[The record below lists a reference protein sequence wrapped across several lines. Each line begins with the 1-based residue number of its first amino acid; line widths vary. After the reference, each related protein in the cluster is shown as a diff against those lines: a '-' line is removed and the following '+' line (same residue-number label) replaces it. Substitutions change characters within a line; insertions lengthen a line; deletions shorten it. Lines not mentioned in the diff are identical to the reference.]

1 LGLVSYGRDGEE
13 IDSITRKKK
22 PRIYVPPHSV
32 FITAEREY
40 EVSGL
45 EAEVIKKTGFNTLLG
60 ELNIYRN
67 KNKGGYIVLVGL
79 NSSNQ
84 LEAIKDFIKDKVEL
98 LMVDGALDRRSSAM
112 PDITEAFILST
123 GAVIANSEEL
133 VVDRTI
139 TELRK
144 LSIPVIKERLL
155 REYVLKLY
163 ANAQEGIV
171 DSFNNLI
178 ALKSKTSLSV
188 IDEISA
194 YKGENIKAIILKG
207 ALINSLVEELIYKLN
222 MRDIYLIVRDGT
234 RVFLNKR
241 NLNLLDRYN
250 INLSV
255 INAMEL
261 IAVTINPLSPYG
273 VKLDSESLLDKLRK
287 KLPGIPV
294 YDLMGEEYLNIKG

>member
-1 LGLVSYGRDGEE
+1 
-13 IDSITRKKK
+13 
-22 PRIYVPPHSV
+22 
-32 FITAEREY
+32 
-40 EVSGL
+40 
-45 EAEVIKKTGFNTLLG
+45 
-60 ELNIYRN
+60 
-67 KNKGGYIVLVGL
+67 
-79 NSSNQ
+79 
-84 LEAIKDFIKDKVEL
+84 
-98 LMVDGALDRRSSAM
+98 M

-123 GAVIANSEEL
+123 GAVIANTEEL

-155 REYVLKLY
+155 REYALKLY

-194 YKGENIKAIILKG
+194 YKGEDIKAIILKG